1 MMSLILAG
9 ESAQKPS
16 LELTSQ
22 QVGLLL
28 ALEPVCQAA
37 GLWIVCPICAVDL
50 GTYKHIQANNS
61 PKDDVW
67 HLNCPCTTRQ
77 FRRHALEHSMTPS
90 GDLLP
95 LAEILLPPV
104 RLAVRCP
111 SKKSGCLT
119 TDLKLTQRSDGVTA
133 RCQCWQLSLGSGVY
147 TFRKKQAAP
156 S

>member
-1 MMSLILAG
+1 MSLILAG

-50 GTYKHIQANNS
+50 GTYKHVQTGNS

-67 HLNCPCTTRQ
+67 TMTCPCTTRS
-77 FRRHALEHSMTPS
+77 FRRATLSHSFLPS
-90 GDLLP
+90 GDLLRA
-95 LAEILLPPV
+95 AETLLPTA

-111 SKKSGCLT
+111 NKISKCLT
-119 TDLKLTQRSDGVTA
+119 TPLQLTDRPDGLTA
-133 RCQCWQLSLGSGVY
+133 RCRCWELSLGSGVY